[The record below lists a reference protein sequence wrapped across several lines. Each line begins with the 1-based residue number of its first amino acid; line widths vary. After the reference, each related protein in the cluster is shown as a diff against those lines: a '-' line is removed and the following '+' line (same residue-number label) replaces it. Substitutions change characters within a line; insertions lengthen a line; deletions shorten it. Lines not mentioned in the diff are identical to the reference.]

1 MVALAT
7 ICRTAAGSSV
17 WLKNRKEEQMSAA
30 RFKQVA
36 DAARIE
42 KAVSALNAKGFA
54 AQSVPN
60 AAAAKEA
67 VLKMVPA
74 GSEVFTYTSA
84 TLDAT
89 GLTEALN
96 AAPYKSL
103 RDKMYGL
110 DRNTQGAEM
119 RAIGAAP
126 AFAVGSANAVTETG
140 ELMLASA
147 TGSQLPSYAYG
158 AGHVVFV
165 VGAQKIVKD
174 LAEATERIATY
185 TLPLEDTRA
194 QATYGVNSA
203 INKTLILHGEQPG
216 RIDVVI
222 VAEEIGF

>member
-1 MVALAT
+1 MV
-7 ICRTAAGSSV
+7 
-17 WLKNRKEEQMSAA
+17 KEDRKEEQMSAA

-42 KAVSALNAKGFA
+42 KAVAALNAKGFA

-67 VLKMVPA
+67 VLKLIPA

>member
-1 MVALAT
+1 
-7 ICRTAAGSSV
+7 
-17 WLKNRKEEQMSAA
+17 MSAA
-30 RFKQVA
+30 RFKEVA
-36 DAARIE
+36 DSAKIDR
-42 KAVSALNAKGFA
+42 AVAALNKHGFSAKVVATGA
-54 AQSVPN
+54 D
-60 AAAAKEA
+60 AKAA
-67 VLKMVPA
+67 VLALIPG

-194 QATYGVNSA
+194 QAAYGVNSA
-203 INKTLILHGEQPG
+203 INKTLTLHGEFPG

-222 VAEEIGF
+222 VAEELGF

>member
-1 MVALAT
+1 
-7 ICRTAAGSSV
+7 
-17 WLKNRKEEQMSAA
+17 LKNRKEEQMSAA

-42 KAVSALNAKGFA
+42 KAVAALNAKGFA

-67 VLKMVPA
+67 VLKLIPA

-203 INKTLILHGEQPG
+203 INKSLVLHGEQPG

>member
-1 MVALAT
+1 
-7 ICRTAAGSSV
+7 
-17 WLKNRKEEQMSAA
+17 LKNRKEEQMSAA

-42 KAVSALNAKGFA
+42 KAVSALNARGFA

-110 DRNTQGAEM
+110 DLNTQGAEM

-203 INKTLILHGEQPG
+203 INKSLVLHGEQPG

-222 VAEEIGF
+222 VAEELGF

>member
-1 MVALAT
+1 MEV
-7 ICRTAAGSSV
+7 
-17 WLKNRKEEQMSAA
+17 QMSAA

-36 DAARIE
+36 DSAKIE
-42 KAVSALNAKGFA
+42 SAVAALNKRGFA
-54 AQSVPN
+54 ATVVASG
-60 AAAAKEA
+60 AAAKDA
-67 VLKMVPA
+67 VLALIPA
-74 GSEVFTYTSA
+74 GAEVFTYTSA

-96 AAPYKSL
+96 AAPYRSL
-103 RDKMYGL
+103 RDKMYAL
-110 DRNTQGAEM
+110 DRSTQGAEM

-126 AFAVGSANAVTETG
+126 AFAVGSVHAVTESG
-140 ELMLASA
+140 ELVMASA

-194 QATYGVNSA
+194 QAAYGVNSA
-203 INKTLILHGEQPG
+203 INKTLILHGEMPG

-222 VAEEIGF
+222 VAEELGF